1 MENARSES
9 ATTEG
14 AVQDGA
20 AERLPQP
27 TDLER
32 RVGEGGWLVEL
43 LLPRTDA
50 GVAVQA
56 VVLAGLFA
64 VLYRPARRLGVVQL
78 WAGVAVLTA
87 GLFVLRGA
95 H

>member
-1 MENARSES
+1 MSES
-9 ATTEG
+9 
-14 AVQDGA
+14 
-20 AERLPQP
+20 ERPPQP
-27 TDLER
+27 TDLEQW
-32 RVGEGGWLVEL
+32 VGEGGWLVEL

-56 VVLAGLFA
+56 VVLSLVFAALF
-64 VLYRPARRLGVVQL
+64 RCARRNALLQL
-78 WAGVAVLTA
+78 WAGLLVFTA

>member
-1 MENARSES
+1 MANGEPARP
-9 ATTEG
+9 
-14 AVQDGA
+14 
-20 AERLPQP
+20 PQP

-32 RVGEGGWLVEL
+32 WVSEGGWLVDL
-43 LLPRTDA
+43 LLPSTDA

-56 VVLAGLFA
+56 VVLVLAFALLF
-64 VLYRPARRLGVVQL
+64 RPARRVGVLQL
-78 WAGVAVLTA
+78 WAGVAVFTA

>member
-1 MENARSES
+1 MDPTAPPVLPEP
-9 ATTEG
+9 TE
-14 AVQDGA
+14 
-20 AERLPQP
+20 
-27 TDLER
+27 LER

-56 VVLAGLFA
+56 FVLLVVLGLMF
-64 VLYRPARRLGVVQL
+64 RPARRLGLLQL
-78 WAGVAVLTA
+78 WAGVAVFTA

>member
-1 MENARSES
+1 MLSSPS
-9 ATTEG
+9 APPRPPGPVPTE
-14 AVQDGA
+14 
-20 AERLPQP
+20 
-27 TDLER
+27 LER
-32 RVGEGGWLVEL
+32 RVSEGGWLVEL

-56 VVLAGLFA
+56 VVLLVVFA
-64 VLYRPARRLGVVQL
+64 LLARPARRLGLLQL
-78 WAGVAVLTA
+78 WAGVLMLTA

>member
-1 MENARSES
+1 MPP
-9 ATTEG
+9 
-14 AVQDGA
+14 VQVR
-20 AERLPQP
+20 EP

-32 RVGEGGWLVEL
+32 RVSEGGWLVEV

-50 GVAVQA
+50 GVAAQAAVLA
-56 VVLAGLFA
+56 VVFA
-64 VLYRPARRLGVVQL
+64 VLLVPARRLGVVQL
-78 WAGVAVLTA
+78 WAGLAVFTA

>member
-1 MENARSES
+1 M
-9 ATTEG
+9 TG
-14 AVQDGA
+14 VAVQDGGP
-20 AERLPQP
+20 ERRPQP

-32 RVGEGGWLVEL
+32 WVGEGGWLVEL

-56 VVLAGLFA
+56 VVLSTLFA
-64 VLYRPARRLGVVQL
+64 ALYRPARRVGVVQL
-78 WAGVAVLTA
+78 WVGVAVFTA
-87 GLFVLRGA
+87 GLFILRGA